1 MSIFLLALLLISLL
15 VFGFRGTL
23 NLIFYIL
30 VAWIAMSL
38 FGFVIT
44 TLLPIIVIL
53 VIIYAIRGRNNSKTG
68 RTRTY
73 YYHFGG
79 NSGFEDFFRN
89 SHTYS
94 GGEQRS
100 YHNNP
105 GTDFY
110 ANRSKYYDIL
120 GVSQGADKEEIKR
133 AYRNLARK
141 YHPDKYAT
149 ASEADRKYNEQKFKE
164 INEAYEKLTKSL

>member
-15 VFGFRGTL
+15 VFGFRGTI
-23 NLIFYIL
+23 NIIFYIL

-38 FGFVIT
+38 FGFVVT
-44 TLLPIIVIL
+44 TLLPIIVIF
-53 VIIYAIRGRNNSKTG
+53 VIIYAIRGRNNPKTG

-73 YYHFGG
+73 YYHFGEG
-79 NSGFEDFFRN
+79 GFEDFFRN

-94 GGEQRS
+94 GGGQQS

-105 GTDFY
+105 RTDFY
-110 ANRSKYYDIL
+110 ANKSKYYDIL
-120 GVSQGADKEEIKR
+120 GVSQDANKEEIKK
-133 AYRNLARK
+133 AYRDLARK

-149 ASEADRKYNEQKFKE
+149 AGEADRKYSEQKFKE